1 MWTFTLQK
9 NSLPSCTQVSNQ
21 GIIQER
27 KLLQSQTK
35 ELYRKGNC
43 CSLKPR
49 NYTGK
54 ETLAKNLGKQR
65 HCRSYREIPE
75 NHWFLFWVICY
86 GNIRKRVHFANHT
99 IAYIT
104 RLVNVYGQD
113 LRLDGFVYVPLQKYS
128 TYLFVLSDNWWLC
141 MFMCIIYTTVH
152 IYKNTRPIG
161 LF

>member
-1 MWTFTLQK
+1 MPCCVNLHSTKKQFTFLYTSLKLREYTGKETLAV
-9 NSLPSCTQVSNQ
+9 PNQ

-35 ELYRKGNC
+35 E
-43 CSLKPR
+43 
-49 NYTGK
+49 YTGK
-54 ETLAKNLGKQR
+54 ETLAKDLGKQR

-86 GNIRKRVHFANHT
+86 GNIRKQVHFANHT

-128 TYLFVLSDNWWLC
+128 TYLFVLSDN
-141 MFMCIIYTTVH
+141 
-152 IYKNTRPIG
+152 
-161 LF
+161 